1 MNLTVF
7 QSSFLLFVTF
17 DTMLWVRYL
26 FDVKLLIG
34 LFKEN
39 HYKRQVYVAS

>member
-1 MNLTVF
+1 MKKIKRTAIAALKTSVNLTVF

-26 FDVKLLIG
+26 FDVKL
-34 LFKEN
+34 
-39 HYKRQVYVAS
+39 